1 MEKNEKHKK
10 EWEKKKNDL
19 KIQGKWEN
27 TKKGKKPEKEKKD
40 LRQIRKD
47 EFRK

>member
-19 KIQGKWEN
+19 KIQEKWEN
-27 TKKGKKPEKEKKD
+27 RKK
-40 LRQIRKD
+40 
-47 EFRK
+47 

>member
-19 KIQGKWEN
+19 KIQEKWKN
-27 TKKGKKPEKEKKD
+27 
-40 LRQIRKD
+40 RKN
-47 EFRK
+47 KS